1 MMKENVTIPCG
12 SIALE
17 GILERPNSLEENLP
31 AAVVCHS
38 HPLYG
43 GNMQEAVSRT
53 VATGLAE
60 RGMVSLRF
68 NFRGVGRSGGTFG
81 DAVDELDDVRAA
93 LDFLEH
99 LDGIDMCRVMLAGFS
114 FGCWVG
120 LQAGSRDP
128 RPSRLVGISP
138 PVNGHDMSFL
148 SKAERPILLIAG
160 GQDDLYCSEQTFK
173 EFIELIPE
181 PKRAVILPESDHFHN
196 GREYQLVSEIN
207 QFLDSYPWNTI
218 E

>member
-1 MMKENVTIPCG
+1 MITEYVTIPCG

-17 GILERPNSLEENLP
+17 GILERPNSLDESLP
-31 AAVVCHS
+31 ATVVCHS

-43 GNMQEAVSRT
+43 GNMQEAVTRT

-60 RGMVSLRF
+60 RGMVCLRF
-68 NFRGVGRSGGTFG
+68 NFRGVGRSEGTFG

-93 LDFLEH
+93 IDFLER
-99 LDGIDMCRVMLAGFS
+99 LDGIDMCRVVLAGFS

-160 GQDDLYCSEQTFK
+160 EKDDRYCSEHTFK
-173 EFIELIPE
+173 EFVESIPE
-181 PKRAVILPESDHFHN
+181 PKRAVILPESDHFHK
-196 GREYQLVSEIN
+196 GREDQVVREIN
-207 QFLDSYPWNTI
+207 RFLGSYPWNTI
-218 E
+218 G